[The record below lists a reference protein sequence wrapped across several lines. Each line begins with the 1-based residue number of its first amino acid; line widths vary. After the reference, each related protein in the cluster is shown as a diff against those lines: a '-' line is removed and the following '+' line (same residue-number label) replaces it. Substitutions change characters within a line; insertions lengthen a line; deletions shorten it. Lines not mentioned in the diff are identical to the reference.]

1 MNIDSMRAR
10 ARFIFA
16 ISMLVGLALLA
27 ADAPDNLPGPKNPS
41 PLDEFILRGMK
52 EAKVPGLAALTLK
65 EGKISWEGYY
75 GWANIEEKRPATKDT
90 LFQLA
95 SISKTITACMI
106 MQQVEEGKL
115 GLDAD
120 INTYLPFKVRNPGH
134 AEKPITLRQL
144 LTHTSGIRDNWK
156 VLEEYWVKNGD
167 FKQPLAK
174 SLPAYLIQG
183 GEFYSAKKSFYGW
196 APGTKNQYCNVGFAL
211 AAHVAEAKVKIS
223 FEALC
228 EQGLFQ
234 PLGMDG
240 TAFALAA
247 VDPRK
252 VAMPYGYRKKTGG
265 FKALGHHGYL
275 DYPAGTLRATAPHL
289 ARFLMMFMG
298 EGKLDETRIL
308 KSATVVSM
316 KKIQFPKLDRKQGIG
331 WYYDRI
337 GGEQMIGHDGGDPGV
352 VTQMFCQPKKG
363 TGIIVLM
370 NGEPKKGSFEK
381 ALTQRLMEQI
391 K

>member
-16 ISMLVGLALLA
+16 IPMLVGLALLA

-52 EAKVPGLAALTLK
+52 EARVPGLAALTLK

-75 GWANIEEKRPATKDT
+75 GWANIEEKRPVTRDT

-120 INTYLPFKVRNPGH
+120 INTYLPFRVRNPGH

-174 SLPAYLIQG
+174 SLPAYLTEG
-183 GEFYSAKKSFYGW
+183 GEFFSARKSFYDW
-196 APGTKNQYCNVGFAL
+196 APGSRNRYCNVGFAL

-228 EQGLFQ
+228 EQGIFK
-234 PLGMDG
+234 PLGMEG

-298 EGKLDETRIL
+298 EGKLGEARVL
-308 KSATVVSM
+308 KAATVASM

>member
-10 ARFIFA
+10 TRFIFA
-16 ISMLVGLALLA
+16 IPMLVGLALLA

-65 EGKISWEGYY
+65 EGKIFWEGYY

-174 SLPAYLIQG
+174 SLPAYLTEG
-183 GEFYSAKKSFYGW
+183 GKFFSAKKSFYDW
-196 APGTKNQYCNVGFAL
+196 APGSRNRYCNVGFAL

-228 EQGLFQ
+228 EQGIFK
-234 PLGMDG
+234 PLGMEG

>member
-65 EGKISWEGYY
+65 EGKIFWEGYY

-120 INTYLPFKVRNPGH
+120 INTYLPFRVRNPGH
-134 AEKPITLRQL
+134 TEKPITLRQL

-228 EQGLFQ
+228 EQGIFK

-298 EGKLDETRIL
+298 EGKLGEARVL
-308 KSATVVSM
+308 KAATVVSM